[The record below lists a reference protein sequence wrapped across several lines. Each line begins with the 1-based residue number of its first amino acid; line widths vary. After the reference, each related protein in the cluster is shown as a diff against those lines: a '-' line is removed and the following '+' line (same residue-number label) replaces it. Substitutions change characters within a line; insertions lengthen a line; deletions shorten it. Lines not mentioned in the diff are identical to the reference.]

1 MGSKGGVEGIL
12 GVRGKELL
20 VQVADR
26 ATKGGEA
33 SVKEGD
39 EGARQPKVEARRLT
53 VLGRH

>member
-33 SVKEGD
+33 IVKEGD